1 MTDIKMQMLDYLLF
15 SIYICGLYYEFE
27 GMFVLNNSFIEYAV
41 TKWNKFYISLFEID
55 LLIKHIELFN
65 NITSLETPKWIA
77 SF

>member
-1 MTDIKMQMLDYLLF
+1 MQMLDYLLF